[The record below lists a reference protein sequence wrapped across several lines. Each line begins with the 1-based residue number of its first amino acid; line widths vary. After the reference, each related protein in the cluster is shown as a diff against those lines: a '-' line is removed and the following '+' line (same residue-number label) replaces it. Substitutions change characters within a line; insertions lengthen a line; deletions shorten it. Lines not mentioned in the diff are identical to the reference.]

1 MKSYDVVLIGTGQA
15 TGTILPALLREKMK
29 IAVVEKDRVGG
40 SCVNWGCTPTKTLI
54 ASARAARMAAR
65 GKDFGIRTGQV
76 ETDFTRVMKRVND
89 IRDKGSSGFR
99 KWLEEVTDFYPFSAQ
114 FVDKNTL
121 SVGDEKIKGK
131 TILIHTGARARKPDF
146 PGIEHVRWLDNRGI
160 LALTELPKHLLIIG
174 GSYISLEFGQA
185 FRRFGSKVTVLERGD
200 RIISRE
206 DPDISSI
213 AKELLE
219 DEDVDIRL
227 NCSVTGL
234 EAVEN
239 QIRLRYRADEQDR
252 EILGT
257 DLLVAVGR
265 VPASADL
272 NLSAAGVETDARGY
286 ISVDDHCRTSQDHI
300 YALGDVNGRGAFTHT
315 SVHDGQVFLD
325 HFLGTGDKRITDRT
339 MIYAMY
345 IDPPLAR
352 VGMNETQAAE
362 AGLDCLVGEMP
373 MDSVSRAKEKSE
385 TWGTMKVVVEKKSGK
400 ILGATIFGVGG
411 DEIIGMLA
419 LAIQGGVPYTT
430 FRNTVIPHPTV
441 SELVPW
447 IFDNLRP
454 VAKR

>member
-15 TGTILPALLREKMK
+15 TGTILPALLSEKMK
-29 IAVVEKDRVGG
+29 VAVVEKDRVGG

-65 GKDFGIRTGQV
+65 GEDFGIQTGEV
-76 ETDFTRVMKRVND
+76 DTDFNRVMKRVND

-99 KWLEEVTDFYPFSAQ
+99 KWLEEVTDFYPFPAT
-114 FVDKNTL
+114 FVDEHTL
-121 SVGDEKIKGK
+121 SVGDETIQGK
-131 TILIHTGARARKPDF
+131 TILIHTGARARKPTF
-146 PGIEHVRWLDNRGI
+146 PGIENVRWLDNRGI
-160 LALTELPKHLLIIG
+160 LALTELPKHLLVIG
-174 GSYISLEFGQA
+174 GSYIGLEFGQA
-185 FRRFGSKVTVLERGD
+185 FRRFGSTVTVLERGD

-213 AKELLE
+213 AGEILE
-219 DEDVDIRL
+219 DEGVDVRL
-227 NCSVTGL
+227 NCSVTGI
-234 EAVEN
+234 EEKEN
-239 QIRLRYRADEQDR
+239 RILLRYRADGKDR
-252 EILGT
+252 EISGT

-286 ISVDDHCRTSQDHI
+286 ITVDDYCRTSQEHI
-300 YALGDVNGRGAFTHT
+300 YAIGDVNGRGAFTHT

-325 HFLGTGDKRITDRT
+325 HYLGTGDKRISDRT

-352 VGMNETQAAE
+352 VGLNETQAVE
-362 AGLDCLVGEMP
+362 AGLDCLVGTMP
-373 MDSVSRAKEKSE
+373 MYSVSRAKEKSE
-385 TWGTMKVVVEKKSGK
+385 TWGTMKVVVEKKSSK

-419 LAIQGGVPYTT
+419 LAIQGGVPYTVLQ
-430 FRNTVIPHPTV
+430 NTVIPHPTV

-447 IFDNLRP
+447 IFNNLRP
-454 VAKR
+454 GAK